1 MLFFVILYPMTC
13 ETHSPSSSTSSEKAV
28 LGQSGQDDRR
38 WNSFHY
44 EALKDQQHIKFLMD
58 HYRKQNRDCSCNVNA
73 PGPGGFTPL
82 MLAVIRCYNSRD
94 SLSWSSSESSA
105 ETKEHTFLTPM
116 NNSMGAVQPG
126 LLLSDSSLV
135 FRQNGGYSHFTTPM
149 ESTVR

>member
-1 MLFFVILYPMTC
+1 MTC

-126 LLLSDSSLV
+126 GWGLLSWCLYMTMGVGSVYVSVGFWYTSD
-135 FRQNGGYSHFTTPM
+135 F
-149 ESTVR
+149 